1 MNIHIYH
8 HHSHDLVS
16 IHARLDTVVLIL
28 NGLSKGVTRMAGELD
43 ALNTTMTA
51 LEAKTAE
58 TNKTLL
64 DLAAL
69 VVALQSAQPGNL
81 QAEIA
86 ALTARAQKILDD
98 QTAAEDTAD
107 NALVPPVEVPVD
119 PPVNP

>member
-1 MNIHIYH
+1 MRVDIHH
-8 HHSHDLVS
+8 HHSHDLAS
-16 IHARLDTVVLIL
+16 IHARLDTVILIL

-43 ALNTTMTA
+43 TLNATMTA

-81 QAEIA
+81 TAEIA
-86 ALTARAQKILDD
+86 ALTARAQKILDA
-98 QTAAEDTAD
+98 QTVAEDTAD
-107 NALVPPVEVPVD
+107 DVLVPAVPVD
-119 PPVNP
+119 VPVNP